1 MRERERERERER
13 APHEMRGR
21 EREKEIKQKEKERVS
36 WGQRASD
43 DRKKAFSE
51 IGRVTKCQTKLEKG
65 LYYFAV
71 CRREIVSSN
80 GG

>member
-1 MRERERERERER
+1 
-13 APHEMRGR
+13 MRGR

-51 IGRVTKCQTKLEKG
+51 IGRVTKCQTKLEKRPLLFRG
-65 LYYFAV
+65 L
-71 CRREIVSSN
+71 RERDCEW
-80 GG
+80 